1 MSALD
6 SDAPVARPRGLLLA
20 RLWAVALLVLG
31 ILPITNWI
39 PGGHDAP
46 WYRVSL
52 NEWLYGTLVAVG
64 VTAIIAILS
73 RRLPSGLS
81 DVTERLAAR
90 AGRGHRTA
98 TIALTMLAFCL
109 YAAIARWVFS
119 AKPLL
124 IDEIVQVMQAR
135 IFAAGRL
142 VRTAFSA
149 PEFFSALN
157 VVDFNGR
164 TFSQFPPG
172 GPLMLTPGV
181 LLGVA
186 WLTGPVFGALS
197 VAVYWQIVRNAESRQ
212 TVSLGAAILF
222 AFAPFMVFMAGSHM
236 NHVPTLF
243 WLCLA
248 MWALQRLVQGS
259 GPSPHLAA
267 LCGLSF
273 GVMATIR
280 PVDAL
285 AFALPAGVWL
295 LTRAGRERDGWR
307 DLAVAGA
314 GVAVPLLMLLA
325 FNADT
330 TGKPFLFGYELLWGK
345 SHALGF
351 HRAPWGVSHTPERGL
366 ELVNLYFLRLQNY
379 LFETPVPSLVPCA
392 IALALTPALR
402 AFDRYLLW
410 GCALLVTSYFA
421 YWHDGFFLGPRFFY
435 LLLPALVLW
444 TARLPSLLRTRLARF
459 PSAGRIVLIGY
470 AANAGVALMVSV
482 PVRVKQ
488 YAGGLTSMRQDFG
501 NAASVSGVH
510 DALILIRESWG
521 AQVIARLWA
530 LGVPRSDAER
540 IYWGVDTCELEQAV
554 SNLER
559 SGMRGELA
567 VDALRPLLRDS
578 IRLVRS
584 DLSPDSTERVLPGS
598 NYGAVCA
605 QRITE
610 DRAGYTFLAPTLA
623 MDPGTNVYARDLHQR
638 DTLLFHEF
646 PGRPVYL
653 LRPRTGA
660 LGAPLDLM
668 PVSLDSARA
677 DWHLASEY

>member
-1 MSALD
+1 M
-6 SDAPVARPRGLLLA
+6 LLA
-20 RLWAVALLVLG
+20 RLSAIALLVLG
-31 ILPITNWI
+31 ILPVANWI

-52 NEWLYGTLVAVG
+52 NEWIYGTLVAAG
-64 VTAIIAILS
+64 VTAIVAILA
-73 RRLPSGLS
+73 RRMPFRVGSAVEHVSALA
-81 DVTERLAAR
+81 ERNHR
-90 AGRGHRTA
+90 AT
-98 TIALTMLAFCL
+98 TVALTALAFCL
-109 YAAIARWVFS
+109 YAVIARWVFS

-142 VRTAFSA
+142 VRTVSAA

-164 TFSQFPPG
+164 SFSQFPPG

-181 LLGVA
+181 LLGA
-186 WLTGPVFGALS
+186 PWLTGPVFGALS
-197 VAVYWQIVRNAESRQ
+197 VAVYWQIVRSAEPRHS
-212 TVSLGAAILF
+212 VSLGAAMLL
-222 AFAPFMVFMAGSHM
+222 AFAPFMAFMAGFHM

-248 MWALQRLVQGS
+248 MWSLQRLMQGS
-259 GPSPHLAA
+259 GPSPRLAA

-273 GVMATIR
+273 GLMATIR

-295 LTRAGRERDGWR
+295 LSRAIRAPDVWR
-307 DLAVAGA
+307 DVVVAGV
-314 GVAVPLLMLLA
+314 GVAVPLLILLA
-325 FNADT
+325 FNAHT
-330 TGKPFLFGYELLWGK
+330 TGSPFLFGYELLWGK

-351 HRAPWGVSHTPERGL
+351 HRAPWGISHTPARGL
-366 ELVNLYFLRLQNY
+366 ELVNLYLLRLQNY

-392 IALALTPALR
+392 LALALTPALR

-410 GCALLVTSYFA
+410 GCTLLVTSYFA

-444 TARLPSLLRTRLARF
+444 TARFPSLVRARLPRV
-459 PSAGRIVLIGY
+459 PSAHRIVLIGY
-470 AANAGVALMVSV
+470 AASACVALVVSV

-488 YAGGLTSMRQDFG
+488 YAGGLTSMRQGFG
-501 NAASVSGVH
+501 DPASVAGVH

-521 AQVIARLWA
+521 AQIIARLWA

-540 IYWGVDTCELEQAV
+540 IYWGVDTCELEEAV
-554 SNLER
+554 SSLEL
-559 SGMRGELA
+559 SGIRGDPA
-567 VDALRPLLRDS
+567 VRALQPLLRDS
-578 IRLVRS
+578 LRLVRS

-598 NYGAVCA
+598 NYGLVCS

-610 DRAGYTFLAPTLA
+610 DRAGYTFLAPALA
-623 MDPGTNVYARDLHQR
+623 MNPGTNVYARDLHQR
-638 DTLLFHEF
+638 DSLLFQDF

-653 LRPRTGA
+653 LRPRTSD
-660 LGAPLDLM
+660 LGAPLELT
-668 PVSLDSARA
+668 PLSLDSARA
-677 DWHLASEY
+677 DWRLALQN